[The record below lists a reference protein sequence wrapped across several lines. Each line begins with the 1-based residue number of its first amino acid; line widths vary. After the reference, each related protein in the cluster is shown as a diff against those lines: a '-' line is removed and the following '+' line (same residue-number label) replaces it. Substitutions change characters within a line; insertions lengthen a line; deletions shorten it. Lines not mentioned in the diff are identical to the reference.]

1 MRGTVRDRYAGA
13 GQSVEGG
20 GSGGSGGGGRSIGG
34 VRYVAWKSIRARRA
48 QFVASFLAVLGGA
61 VLVTACG
68 VLLESGLFAGIA
80 PQRYAAAP
88 VVVGAGQ
95 SVTVPLPEGP
105 DPVESL
111 PERVMLP
118 AELVA
123 TVAAVPGVRTAV
135 GEVSFPA
142 TLVTGDGRTLGG
154 PDGGEMLGHG
164 WGTAKLTPFALREGV
179 EPRRPGEIVLDAA
192 TAARAGTGVGAEVR
206 IATAD
211 GATPY
216 RVVGLATPPEGDGL
230 PRQSA
235 LFFTDARAR
244 ELSGHPES
252 VAAIAVFAEPGV
264 PTGGDSGLLGMV
276 RSLSQDQD
284 TLVERVERA
293 LAAKGYGESGN
304 AVRADD
310 ADNGNGEREYGD
322 SGNGDRAD
330 GQRAVVRAGVERG
343 EVEFLSAAQSR
354 SVLTLVSGSFTG
366 FVLMIVVLV
375 VAGTL
380 SLMVHQRRREIALLR
395 AVAATPRQVHRML
408 AMEVLLVSG
417 VATPAGIGPG
427 YLAAQALRD
436 GFARIG
442 VIEDGFALS
451 IGPAPAIATL
461 VLCMGAARIAVW
473 VAARRQVRVRPVE
486 ALRESAVERPGIGRG
501 RVIGGYV
508 LLGLAL
514 LAVAAVVVVP
524 QSLAAVPAALSSMLA
539 LIGIALLG
547 PRLMAVLSRLAGASL
562 LRRSRVAGYLAAAN
576 SVAGSRRLAAAV
588 TPLVLTI
595 GFATSQFY
603 SQTTLS
609 TATQYQAR
617 AATVADFVMAGAGG
631 GVAPDIAAAARH
643 VPGVAATTPLV
654 ATEVVA
660 VDREATEEPLSRSTA
675 YGIDAAGLTGTL
687 DLPVASGSL
696 RELHGDTVA
705 LSETEALWLGK
716 KVGDRVDLVLGDG
729 TPAKPRVIAL
739 YRPNLGFGDVLLPSD
754 VVLPHTTNRLADV
767 VLVATTPDAD
777 RDAVAT
783 GLTAL
788 AKEHP
793 GLAVGDRE
801 SLLVAQDTEMEA
813 NAWLNRLLLAVVL
826 AYVALS
832 VATTLVTITTGRA
845 RELALLRLVGGTRR
859 QVTRMLALETT
870 LLAGIAVL
878 IGTAVAAAP
887 LTILSLRLIDTPLPS
902 GPPWV
907 FAAIVAATIL
917 TGVLSIR
924 IPATR
929 VLRARPLEA
938 MRSRE

>member
-1 MRGTVRDRYAGA
+1 MSARSVKSGSSAGR
-13 GQSVEGG
+13 
-20 GSGGSGGGGRSIGG
+20 GRSVGG
-34 VRYVAWKSIRARRA
+34 ARFFAWKSIRARRA

-88 VVVGAGQ
+88 VVVGAEQ
-95 SVTVPLPEGP
+95 SVTVALPEGP
-105 DPVESL
+105 DAVESL
-111 PERVMLP
+111 PERAMLP
-118 AELVA
+118 AELVG
-123 TVAAVPGVRTAV
+123 TVATVPGVRTAV
-135 GEVSFPA
+135 GEISFPA

-154 PDGGEMLGHG
+154 LAGGEMLGHG
-164 WGTAKLTPFALREGV
+164 WGTAKLTPFALRDGA
-179 EPRRPGEIVLDAA
+179 EPRRPDEIVLDAE
-192 TAARAGTGVGAEVR
+192 TAARAGAGVGEEVR

-211 GATPY
+211 GATAY

-244 ELSGHPES
+244 ELSGHPAS
-252 VAAIAVFAEPGV
+252 VAAIAVFADPGV
-264 PTGGDSGLLGMV
+264 PTGGDSGLLGTV
-276 RSLSQDQD
+276 ASLSRDQD

-293 LAAKGYGESGN
+293 LAAKGYG
-304 AVRADD
+304 
-310 ADNGNGEREYGD
+310 D
-322 SGNGDRAD
+322 SGNGDSADDDRAD
-330 GQRAVVRAGVERG
+330 GQHAVVRAGVERG

-380 SLMVHQRRREIALLR
+380 SLMVHQRRREIAMLR

-408 AMEVLLVSG
+408 ATEVLLVSG
-417 VATPAGIGPG
+417 VATLAGVGPG

-442 VIEDGFALS
+442 VIEEGFALS

-461 VLCMGAARIAVW
+461 VLCLGSARFAVW

-486 ALRESAVERPGIGRG
+486 ALRESAVERPDIGRG
-501 RVIGGYV
+501 RMIGGYV
-508 LLGLAL
+508 MLGLAS
-514 LAVAAVVVVP
+514 LAVVAVVVVP
-524 QSLAAVPAALSSMLA
+524 QSMAAVPAALSSMLA

-547 PRLMAVLSRLAGASL
+547 PRLMAALSRFAGASL
-562 LRRSRVAGYLAAAN
+562 LRSSRVAGYLAAAN

-617 AATVADFVMAGAGG
+617 AATVADFVVAGTG
-631 GVAPDIAAAARH
+631 GVAPDVAAAARQ

-654 ATEVVA
+654 ATTVVA
-660 VDREATEEPLSRSTA
+660 VDREASDEPLSRSTA
-675 YGIDAAGLTGTL
+675 YGIDATGLRGTL

-696 RELHGDTVA
+696 RELRGDTVA

-729 TPAKPRVIAL
+729 TPTKPRVVAL
-739 YRPNLGFGDVLLPSD
+739 YRPNLGFGDVLLPSA
-754 VVLPHTTNRLADV
+754 VVLPHTTDRLADV
-767 VLVATTPDAD
+767 VLVATDPGAD
-777 RDAVAT
+777 GNTVAT
-783 GLTAL
+783 GLSAL

-793 GLAVGDRE
+793 GIAVGDRE

-859 QVTRMLALETT
+859 QVKRMLALETS
-870 LLAGIAVL
+870 LVAGIAVL
-878 IGTAVAAAP
+878 IGTAVAAVP
-887 LTILSLRLIDTPLPS
+887 LTVLALRLIDTPLPS

-907 FAAIVAATIL
+907 FAAIVAATVL

-938 MRSRE
+938 MRSRD

>member
-1 MRGTVRDRYAGA
+1 MSDRRAGA
-13 GQSVEGG
+13 GR
-20 GSGGSGGGGRSIGG
+20 SGGAGKSDGGARSGGGGRSIGG

-111 PERVMLP
+111 PERAMLP

-164 WGTAKLTPFALREGV
+164 WGTAKLTPFALREGA

-252 VAAIAVFAEPGV
+252 VAAIAVFADPGV

-304 AVRADD
+304 GDRADD
-310 ADNGNGEREYGD
+310 ADNG
-322 SGNGDRAD
+322 SGDRAD

-408 AMEVLLVSG
+408 ATEVLLVSG
-417 VATPAGIGPG
+417 VATLAGIGPG

-486 ALRESAVERPGIGRG
+486 ALRESAVERPDIGRG

-514 LAVAAVVVVP
+514 VAVAAVVVVP

-631 GVAPDIAAAARH
+631 GVAPDIAAAARR

-696 RELHGDTVA
+696 RELRGDTVA

-729 TPAKPRVIAL
+729 TLAKPRVIAL

-783 GLTAL
+783 GLNAL

-907 FAAIVAATIL
+907 FAAIVSATIL

>member
-20 GSGGSGGGGRSIGG
+20 GSGGGGRSGRSIGG

-95 SVTVPLPEGP
+95 SVTVPVPEGP
-105 DPVESL
+105 DPTESL

-164 WGTAKLTPFALREGV
+164 WGTAKLTPFALREGA
-179 EPRRPGEIVLDAA
+179 EPRRPDEIVLDAA

-244 ELSGHPES
+244 ELSGHPAS

-293 LAAKGYGESGN
+293 LAAKGYGESGYGESGN
-304 AVRADD
+304 GDRADD
-310 ADNGNGEREYGD
+310 ADNGNG
-322 SGNGDRAD
+322 DRAN
-330 GQRAVVRAGVERG
+330 GRRAVVRAGVERG

-408 AMEVLLVSG
+408 ATEVLLVSG
-417 VATPAGIGPG
+417 VATLAGIGPG

-486 ALRESAVERPGIGRG
+486 ALRESAVERPDIGRG

-514 LAVAAVVVVP
+514 VAVAAVVVVP

-696 RELHGDTVA
+696 RELRGDTVA

-826 AYVALS
+826 AYVVLS

-907 FAAIVAATIL
+907 FAAIVSATIL

>member
-1 MRGTVRDRYAGA
+1 MRGTVIRDRHADTRPA
-13 GQSVEGG
+13 AEGVRPR
-20 GSGGSGGGGRSIGG
+20 GGGRSIGG
-34 VRYVAWKSIRARRA
+34 GRSDGGVRYVARKSILARRA

-68 VLLESGLFAGIA
+68 VLLESGLFAGIG

-88 VVVGAGQ
+88 VVVGAAQ

-111 PERVMLP
+111 PERAMLP
-118 AELVA
+118 AELVE

-142 TLVTGDGRTLGG
+142 TLVTDDGGTLGG

-164 WGTAKLTPFALREGV
+164 WGTARLTPFALREGA
-179 EPRRPGEIVLDAA
+179 EPRRPDEIVLDAA
-192 TAARAGTGVGAEVR
+192 TAARAGAGVGEEVR

-216 RVVGLATPPEGDGL
+216 RVVGLATPPGGDGL

-244 ELSGHPES
+244 ELSGRPAS
-252 VAAIAVFAEPGV
+252 VAAIAVFADSGV

-293 LAAKGYGESGN
+293 LAAKGYSETGN
-304 AVRADD
+304 SETG
-310 ADNGNGEREYGD
+310 NSETGNGGSGERAG
-322 SGNGDRAD
+322 
-330 GQRAVVRAGVERG
+330 GQGVVVRAGVERG

-408 AMEVLLVSG
+408 ATEVLLVSG
-417 VATPAGIGPG
+417 VATLAGIGPG

-461 VLCMGAARIAVW
+461 VLCLGAARIAVW
-473 VAARRQVRVRPVE
+473 VAARRQVRVKPVE
-486 ALRESAVERPGIGRG
+486 ALRESAVERPDIGRG

-508 LLGLAL
+508 LLGLAFVG
-514 LAVAAVVVVP
+514 VAAVVFVP
-524 QSLAAVPAALSSMLA
+524 QSLAAVPAQFSSMLA

-562 LRRSRVAGYLAAAN
+562 LRRSRVAGFLAAAN

-609 TATQYQAR
+609 TATRYQAR

-631 GVAPDIAAAARH
+631 VAPDVAAAARH

-675 YGIDAAGLTGTL
+675 YGIDATGLTDTL

-696 RELHGDTVA
+696 RELRGDTVA

-716 KVGDRVDLVLGDG
+716 EVGDRVDLVLGDG
-729 TPAKPRVIAL
+729 TPTRPRVVAL
-739 YRPNLGFGDVLLPSD
+739 YRPNLGFGDVLLPSA
-754 VVLPHTTNRLADV
+754 VVLPHTTDRLADV
-767 VLVATTPDAD
+767 VLVATAPDAD

-783 GLTAL
+783 GLSAL

-801 SLLVAQDTEMEA
+801 SLLVAQNTEMEA

-859 QVTRMLALETT
+859 QVTRMLALETS
-870 LLAGIAVL
+870 LVAGIAVL
-878 IGTAVAAAP
+878 IGTAVAAVP
-887 LTILSLRLIDTPLPS
+887 LTILSQRLIDRPLPS

-907 FAAIVAATIL
+907 FAAIVAATVL
-917 TGVLSIR
+917 TGALSIR

-929 VLRARPLEA
+929 ALRAGPLEA

>member
-1 MRGTVRDRYAGA
+1 MRGAVSDRRMGA
-13 GQSVEGG
+13 GKSDGGARPGG
-20 GSGGSGGGGRSIGG
+20 GARPAGPGRSIGG
-34 VRYVAWKSIRARRA
+34 VRYVARKSILARRA
-48 QFVASFLAVLGGA
+48 QFIASFLAVLGGA

-80 PQRYAAAP
+80 PQRYVAAP

-111 PERVMLP
+111 PERAMLP

-164 WGTAKLTPFALREGV
+164 WGTAKLTPFALREGA
-179 EPRRPGEIVLDAA
+179 EPRRPDEIVLDAA
-192 TAARAGTGVGAEVR
+192 TAARAGTGVGEQVR

-244 ELSGHPES
+244 ELSGHPAS
-252 VAAIAVFAEPGV
+252 VAAIAVFADPGV
-264 PTGGDSGLLGMV
+264 PTGGDSGLFGMV
-276 RSLSQDQD
+276 RSLSQDRD

-293 LAAKGYGESGN
+293 LAAKGYG
-304 AVRADD
+304 
-310 ADNGNGEREYGD
+310 DNGNGGQGYGD

-330 GQRAVVRAGVERG
+330 GQRVVVRAGVERG

-408 AMEVLLVSG
+408 ATEVLLVSG
-417 VATPAGIGPG
+417 VATLAGMGPG

-461 VLCMGAARIAVW
+461 VLCLGAARIAVW

-486 ALRESAVERPGIGRG
+486 ALRESAVERPDIGRG

-514 LAVAAVVVVP
+514 VAVAAVVVVP
-524 QSLAAVPAALSSMLA
+524 QSLAAVPAQFSSMLA

-547 PRLMAVLSRLAGASL
+547 PRLMAALSRLAGANL

-617 AATVADFVMAGAGG
+617 AATVADFVLAGAGG

-643 VPGVAATTPLV
+643 VPGVSATTPLV

-675 YGIDAAGLTGTL
+675 YGIDATGLTGTL

-696 RELHGDTVA
+696 RELRGDTVA

-729 TPAKPRVIAL
+729 TPTKPRVIAL

-754 VVLPHTTNRLADV
+754 AVLPHTTDRLADV
-767 VLVATTPDAD
+767 VLVATAPDAD

-783 GLTAL
+783 GLSAL

-859 QVTRMLALETT
+859 QVTRMLALETS
-870 LLAGIAVL
+870 LVAGIAVL
-878 IGTAVAAAP
+878 IGTAVAAVP
-887 LTILSLRLIDTPLPS
+887 LTSLSLRLIDTPLPS

-907 FAAIVAATIL
+907 FAAIVAATVL

-938 MRSRE
+938 MRARE

>member
-1 MRGTVRDRYAGA
+1 MRGRGTARGAGA
-13 GQSVEGG
+13 DRS
-20 GSGGSGGGGRSIGG
+20 GSG
-34 VRYVAWKSIRARRA
+34 VRYVARKSIRARRA

-68 VLLESGLFAGIA
+68 VLMESGLFAGIA

-95 SVTVPLPEGP
+95 SVVVPQSDGP
-105 DPVESL
+105 DTVESL
-111 PERVMLP
+111 PERALLP
-118 AELVA
+118 AELVG
-123 TVAAVPGVRTAV
+123 TVDSIPGVREAV
-135 GEVSFPA
+135 GEISFPA
-142 TLVTGDGRTLGG
+142 TLVTGDGRTLAG
-154 PDGGEMLGHG
+154 PAGGEMLGHG

-179 EPRRPGEIVLDAA
+179 EPRRPDEIVLDAA
-192 TAARAGTGVGAEVR
+192 TAARAGAGAGAGAGGGGGGGGEAGGSGGGGVGVGDEVR

-211 GATPY
+211 GVTPY
-216 RVVGLATPPEGDGL
+216 RVVGLATPPGGDGL

-244 ELSGHPES
+244 ELSGHPAS
-252 VAAIAVFAEPGV
+252 VAAIAVFADPGV
-264 PTGGDSGLLGMV
+264 PTGGDSGLLGLV
-276 RSLSQDQD
+276 RSLSRDQD

-293 LAAKGYGESGN
+293 LDAKGYGESGN
-304 AVRADD
+304 GGR
-310 ADNGNGEREYGD
+310 GYGR
-322 SGNGDRAD
+322 S
-330 GQRAVVRAGVERG
+330 AVVRVGVERG
-343 EVEFLSAAQSR
+343 EAEFLSAAQSR
-354 SVLTLVSGSFTG
+354 SVLTLVSGSFGG

-380 SLMVHQRRREIALLR
+380 SLTVHQRRREIALLR

-408 AMEVLLVSG
+408 ATEVLLVSG
-417 VATPAGIGPG
+417 VATLAGVGPG

-442 VIEDGFALS
+442 VIADGFALS
-451 IGPAPAIATL
+451 IGPAPAIGAV
-461 VLCMGAARIAVW
+461 VLCLGAARIAVW

-486 ALRESAVERPGIGRG
+486 ALRESAVERPDIGRG
-501 RVIGGYV
+501 RIICGYV
-508 LLGLAL
+508 MLGLAFI
-514 LAVAAVVVVP
+514 AVAAVVVVP
-524 QSLAAVPAALSSMLA
+524 QSLAAVSASLSSMLA

-547 PRLMAVLSRLAGASL
+547 PRLMAVLSRFAGASL

-588 TPLVLTI
+588 IPLALTI

-609 TATQYQAR
+609 TATQFQAR
-617 AATVADFVMAGAGG
+617 AATAADFVMTGAGG
-631 GVAPDIAAAARH
+631 GVAPDVAAAARR
-643 VPGVAATTPLV
+643 VPGVTATTPLV

-660 VDREATEEPLSRSTA
+660 VDRGASEEPLSRSIA
-675 YGIDAAGLTGTL
+675 YGIDAGGLSGTL

-696 RELHGDTVA
+696 RELRGDTVA
-705 LSETEALWLGK
+705 LSETEAIWLGK

-729 TPAKPRVIAL
+729 TPTKPRVVAL
-739 YRPNLGFGDVLLPSD
+739 YRPNLGFGDVLLPAD
-754 VVLPHTTNRLADV
+754 VVLPHTTDRLADV
-767 VLVATTPDAD
+767 VLVATAPDAD
-777 RDAVAT
+777 GGAVAT
-783 GLTAL
+783 GLSAL
-788 AKEHP
+788 AKGHP

-801 SLLVAQDTEMEA
+801 SLLVAQDTAREA
-813 NAWLNRLLLAVVL
+813 NAWLNRLLLAVIL

-859 QVTRMLALETT
+859 QVARMLAVETA
-870 LLAGIAVL
+870 LVAGIAVV
-878 IGTAVAAAP
+878 IGTVMAAVP
-887 LTILSLRLIDTPLPS
+887 LTVMALRLIDTPLPS
-902 GPPWV
+902 GPLRV
-907 FAAIVAATIL
+907 FAAIVAATVL

-938 MRSRE
+938 MRSRD